1 MQIKSHSVDV
11 YKIVAYKKAGN
22 KKKGVAIYWGW
33 EIVYRVEGGFKV
45 SAHYIYKASF
55 YKKNATL
62 QAKISHQTVSKKQ
75 PIKHWTNLILTY
87 LVRVLVT
94 PLKCLKNNF

>member
-1 MQIKSHSVDV
+1 MRDCLQS
-11 YKIVAYKKAGN
+11 G
-22 KKKGVAIYWGW
+22 
-33 EIVYRVEGGFKV
+33 GGFKV

-55 YKKNATL
+55 YKKDATL